1 MTKSF
6 KEVLNIMNSA
16 LQGSFTKV
24 QYRKENDFNEI
35 SEEELISLIE
45 KISTEFVKIDENIS
59 VDDKE
64 IIDEL
69 TSRENEIG
77 VGYKERLIH
86 LDINRENIGYK
97 IIFTCKAIEGFLD
110 DKYNLKTL
118 NMNKMIKEK
127 FAIPIL
133 EYIEKLEFIPKER

>member
-45 KISTEFVKIDENIS
+45 KISTEFVKIDKNIS

-64 IIDEL
+64 AIDEL

-77 VGYKERLIH
+77 VGYKERIIH
-86 LDINRENIGYK
+86 IDLNKKNIGYK
-97 IIFTCKAIEGFLD
+97 FNFTCEAIERFLD
-110 DKYNLKTL
+110 DKYNLSTL

-127 FAIPIL
+127 FAIIIL
-133 EYIEKLEFIPKER
+133 EYIEKIEFIPKSK

>member
-1 MTKSF
+1 MAKSF
-6 KEVLNIMNSA
+6 DEVLSIMNSA
-16 LQGSFTKV
+16 LQGGFTKV

-35 SEEELISLIE
+35 SEEELNLLIE

-59 VDDKE
+59 VDDKKV
-64 IIDEL
+64 IDEL

-86 LDINRENIGYK
+86 LDINRKNIGYK
-97 IIFTCKAIEGFLD
+97 IIFTCKAIERFLD
-110 DKYNLKTL
+110 DKYILKTL

-133 EYIEKLEFIPKER
+133 EYIEKIEFTPNNK